1 MTLSLLGAT
10 ASTVAAG
17 LSLLLLTRHPVSA
30 QETNRSTD
38 VEGYSFDIHEFAKS
52 PWSLDGYLQGDLGY
66 AGLDRDAAL
75 YRLSFLGQEE
85 DDYRR
90 QGGVELQ
97 AGLTF
102 RQGPFTAYALGRLRE
117 SHDGE
122 AWDGDALL
130 HEGNLSWQ
138 VSSNAYVTLGKTLLR
153 WGKGYAWN
161 PTNFV
166 GRSKNPSDPD
176 LSLEGYWVGLV
187 DIVKSFTGPLKTIA
201 LTGVVL
207 PVSDD
212 INSGFDMEDH
222 INVAGKLYLLLHDT
236 DIDLMAFSAGSRT
249 RRYGLTVSRNI
260 TANLEV
266 HGEAALAAD
275 IERTVVDAEG
285 IVTADEHD
293 ASSLLAGVRYLAPT
307 NTTWIFEY
315 YNNGEGYTET
325 EAADLFDFVGNADDS
340 QLVTARPAL
349 SGYLLPNFMRHYL
362 YLKAS
367 QKEPFGWLY
376 VTPTLF
382 TILNLDDGSFNL
394 IPEVSYTGVE
404 NLELRSRVSFLF
416 GGGGTEYGDKVNDWK
431 IEFRARYFY

>member
-1 MTLSLLGAT
+1 MTLALKRAIR
-10 ASTVAAG
+10 AAVAAG
-17 LSLLLLTRHPVSA
+17 LSLLLLTCRTASA
-30 QETNRSTD
+30 QETSRSAEVEEFSFD
-38 VEGYSFDIHEFAKS
+38 VEEFAKS

-75 YRLSFLGQEE
+75 YRLGFLGQEE
-85 DDYRR
+85 DAYRL
-90 QGGVELQ
+90 QGGAELQ

-102 RQGPFTAYALGRLRE
+102 QEGPFTAYALGTLQQ

-122 AWDGDALL
+122 EWDSDALL
-130 HEGNLSWQ
+130 YEGNLSWQ
-138 VSSNAYVTLGKTLLR
+138 ISSNAYLILGKTLLR

-176 LSLEGYWVGLV
+176 LSLEGYWMGLV
-187 DIVKSFTGPLKTIA
+187 DIVKSFSGPLKTVA

-212 INSGFDMEDH
+212 INSGFGDKYR
-222 INVAGKLYLLLHDT
+222 INAAGKLYFLLYDT
-236 DIDLMAFSAGSRT
+236 DIDLMALSAGSRT
-249 RRYGLTVSRNI
+249 PRYGLTVSRNI
-260 TANLEV
+260 TANFEV
-266 HGEAALAAD
+266 HGEAALVTDFQKRAVGAD
-275 IERTVVDAEG
+275 G
-285 IVTADEHD
+285 IVTPDKHD
-293 ASSLLAGVRYLAPT
+293 ALSFLAGVRYLAPT

-315 YNNGEGYTET
+315 YNNGQGYTEK
-325 EAADLFDFVGNADDS
+325 EVEDLFHFIGVADDS
-340 QLVTARPAL
+340 QLIAARPDL
-349 SGYLLPNFMRHYL
+349 SGYQLPNFMRNYL

-376 VTPTLF
+376 VTPALF

-404 NLELRSRVSFLF
+404 NLELRSRLSFLS
-416 GGGGTEYGDKVNDWK
+416 GGNDTEYGDKVNDWK
-431 IEFRARYFY
+431 IEFRARYFF